1 MENKLQCKTFQIY
14 RTIEYDSPIPL
25 VELLLVKLELQICN
39 TYYVTYL
46 TGRPGELFTAQ
57 SVVSEIR
64 LKKSILENLGPELFV
79 G

>member
-14 RTIEYDSPIPL
+14 RTIEYDSPIPH
-25 VELLLVKLELQICN
+25 VELLLELQICN